1 MENTC
6 GARECLFEHGL
17 SIYIETG
24 LHRLLVDTGASDA
37 FLTNAG
43 RLGIDLRA
51 VDTVVVSHGHYD
63 HAGGVI
69 PMPGYTY
76 TAWQGKG
83 ITIKMH

>member
-1 MENTC
+1 MRITVLMENTC

-51 VDTVVVSHGHYD
+51 VDTV
-63 HAGGVI
+63 
-69 PMPGYTY
+69 
-76 TAWQGKG
+76 
-83 ITIKMH
+83 